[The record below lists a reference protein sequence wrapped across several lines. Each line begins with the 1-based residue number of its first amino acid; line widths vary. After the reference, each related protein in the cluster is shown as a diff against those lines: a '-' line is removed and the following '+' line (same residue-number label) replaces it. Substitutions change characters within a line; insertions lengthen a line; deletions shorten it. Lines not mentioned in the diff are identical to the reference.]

1 MNYFVLFYVTFEFVL
16 MIFIVQLI
24 NFSWSIFSELSENC
38 VV

>member
-24 NFSWSIFSELSENC
+24 NFS
-38 VV
+38 